1 MKVKKTFNNNVL
13 LAISNHQEY
22 VVLGAGV
29 AFQKHSGDEVD
40 QSKIEKIFMASKF
53 SHFNG
58 FLDLIN
64 AIPEIYFNISAEII
78 LKAEGILKTKFDSSV
93 LIALIDHIHFSV
105 QRQKQGIIIIRN
117 NLLWQIEKI
126 YPEEYR
132 VGCIA
137 LEIIERETGTSLPQD
152 EAGFIGL
159 KFVEGSTNNHSNVNK
174 NIKITSDILNIIQ
187 YRMNHSIN
195 AKSISYRR
203 LITHLNFL
211 LVRIYDSDKA
221 AGNNDD
227 NIELLT
233 TISSAYPKAFEI
245 AKKVQIYIQQQLKTT
260 VSANELTFLTIHI
273 QRIMKEN
280 IS

>member
-13 LAISNHQEY
+13 LAESDHQEFI
-22 VVLGAGV
+22 VLGAGV
-29 AFQKHSGDEVD
+29 AFHKHSGDDVD

-64 AIPEIYFNISAEII
+64 AIPEIYFNISAEIM
-78 LKAEGILKTKFDSSV
+78 LEAEKRLNTKFDSSV

-105 QRQKQGIIIIRN
+105 QRQEQGIIIKN

-126 YPEEYR
+126 YPVEYQI
-132 VGCIA
+132 GYDA
-137 LEIIERETGTSLPQD
+137 LKIIKTATGVTLPQD

-159 KFVEGSTNNHSNVNK
+159 KFIEGATDNHSDVNK
-174 NIKITSDILNIIQ
+174 NLKITSDILNIIQ
-187 YRMNHSIN
+187 YRMSRPIDD
-195 AKSISYRR
+195 KSVSYRR

-211 LVRIYDSDKA
+211 LVRIYDTDKS
-221 AGNNDD
+221 AGNSDD

-233 TISSAYPKAFEI
+233 TISNSYPKAFEI
-245 AKKVQIYIQQQLKTT
+245 AKKVQIYIQQQLNVT

-273 QRIMKEN
+273 QRVMKEN